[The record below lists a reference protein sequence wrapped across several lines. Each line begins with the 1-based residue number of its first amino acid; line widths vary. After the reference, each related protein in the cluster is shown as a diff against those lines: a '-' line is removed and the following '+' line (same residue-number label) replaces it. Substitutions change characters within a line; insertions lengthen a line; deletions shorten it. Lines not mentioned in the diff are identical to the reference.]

1 MASPRPHQPPLWR
14 TLALGAGATAAIG
27 LILVWLL
34 HDSPNAEPIPEGM
47 VMSEDGEL
55 VDERV
60 RFEEDLDAR
69 RRAAMPRTSAA
80 RIIGMLEGSGPGAA
94 PVSDLQAAR
103 EGFSAIVEEIELE
116 AERPRALKQRQWRA
130 YYRAA
135 NDAFSALSS
144 QLDGTDPKQAKELEE
159 AHEQLV
165 NALAIVRVR
174 GGKFKI
180 R

>member
-1 MASPRPHQPPLWR
+1 MRSPQPSSPPLWR
-14 TLALGAGATAAIG
+14 TLALGAAGTAAVG
-27 LILVWLL
+27 LVLVWVL
-34 HDSPNAEPIPEGM
+34 DETPEAKPVPEGM
-47 VMSEDGEL
+47 VLDEDGEL

-60 RFEEDLDAR
+60 RFAEDLESR
-69 RRAAMPRTSAA
+69 RRAAIPKTSASQ
-80 RIIGMLEGSGPGAA
+80 IIEMLEGAGPGAA

-103 EGFSAIVEEIELE
+103 DGFSAIVAEIELK
-116 AERPRALKQRQWRA
+116 AERPRALKQREWRA

-144 QLDGTDPKQAKELEE
+144 QLDGKDPKQAKELEE
-159 AHEQLV
+159 AHKQLV

-174 GGKFKI
+174 GGKFRI